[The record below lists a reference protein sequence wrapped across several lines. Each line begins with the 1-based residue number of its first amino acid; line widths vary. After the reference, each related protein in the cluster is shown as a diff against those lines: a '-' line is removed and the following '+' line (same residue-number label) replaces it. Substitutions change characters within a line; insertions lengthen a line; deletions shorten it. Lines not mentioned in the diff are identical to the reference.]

1 MKIVFITK
9 NCSEATQIENKVDS
23 EIEEFIK
30 MKDEEFMKNSLKN
43 NKLTLKTQQRF
54 KIKRRNVFTEE
65 INKISLSSN
74 DDKKFNQLI

>member
-1 MKIVFITK
+1 MFITK

-65 INKISLSSN
+65 INKISLSSS

>member
-1 MKIVFITK
+1 MFITK

-54 KIKRRNVFTEE
+54 KNKRRNVFTEE

>member
-1 MKIVFITK
+1 MFITK

-54 KIKRRNVFTEE
+54 KIKRRNIFTEE

>member
-1 MKIVFITK
+1 MFITK
-9 NCSEATQIENKVDS
+9 NCSVATQIENKVYS

-54 KIKRRNVFTEE
+54 KIKRHNVFTEE

>member
-1 MKIVFITK
+1 MFITK

>member
-1 MKIVFITK
+1 MFITK
-9 NCSEATQIENKVDS
+9 NCSVATQIENKVYS

-54 KIKRRNVFTEE
+54 KNKRRNVFTEE

>member
-1 MKIVFITK
+1 MFITK

-74 DDKKFNQLI
+74 DDKKFSQLI

>member
-1 MKIVFITK
+1 MFITK

-30 MKDEEFMKNSLKN
+30 MKDEGFMKNSLKN

>member
-1 MKIVFITK
+1 MFITK
-9 NCSEATQIENKVDS
+9 NCSVATQIENKVDS

>member
-1 MKIVFITK
+1 MFITK
-9 NCSEATQIENKVDS
+9 NCSEATPIENKVDS

-54 KIKRRNVFTEE
+54 KNKRRNVFTEE

>member
-1 MKIVFITK
+1 MFITK

-74 DDKKFNQLI
+74 DDKKLNQLI

>member
-1 MKIVFITK
+1 MFITK
-9 NCSEATQIENKVDS
+9 NCSVATQIENKVDS

-54 KIKRRNVFTEE
+54 KNKRRNVFTEE